1 MNDQFIKPLESLYV
15 GIHAIS
21 KTCLCYYITPGEL
34 MIEIN
39 SDFLFL
45 GKLVAIYIS
54 QEHSTYLT
62 LDLHF
67 QTGRMYLPHHLSI
80 HFEILSS

>member
-1 MNDQFIKPLESLYV
+1 
-15 GIHAIS
+15 
-21 KTCLCYYITPGEL
+21 

-67 QTGRMYLPHHLSI
+67 QIGRMYLPHHLSI